1 MWAKT
6 ALISFPDEI
15 LVENVTAQ
23 EFDESGDLIS
33 ETSDVPFSA
42 PALVDLSPGGR
53 EYSIGN
59 TGKQSHT
66 YSAQI
71 FTPYDARITGK
82 SVIIWDGRRFE
93 ATIPTGQGTQKQV
106 MAILA
111 TEVAR

>member
-6 ALISFPDEI
+6 AIISFPDEI

-23 EFDESGDLIS
+23 DFDESGDLLS
-33 ETSDVPFSA
+33 ETTDVPFSA
-42 PALVDLSPGGR
+42 PALVDLSGGR
-53 EYSIGN
+53 EYSIGS

-66 YSAQI
+66 YSAAI
-71 FTPYDARITGK
+71 YTPYDERITGK

-106 MAILA
+106 MVVLA
-111 TEVAR
+111 TEVKR